1 CCQQATV
8 ITDFTNLKEAGHDH
22 YMNIHGGCASMEEL
36 EQLDGVETAVLLIE
50 DNEGTITRYGVSR
63 LVMEF
68 SAVTEM
74 YHLHHTE
81 SVRNCHADLG
91 GQLQSGSGDM
101 AVIRLLSQHPDPT
114 AGFPGQHRCGIHI
127 EKHLSIPVA
136 HLFHVLFP
144 HHGHATFTHGVKD
157 DFNLSKP
164 REHPQKAHN

>member
-1 CCQQATV
+1 MLTV
-8 ITDFTNLKEAGHDH
+8 ISEKRRSARPSLLSIATHRRSFCSDW
-22 YMNIHGGCASMEEL
+22 
-36 EQLDGVETAVLLIE
+36 TAL
-50 DNEGTITRYGVSR
+50 SR

-91 GQLQSGSGDM
+91 GQFQSGSGDM